1 MEVVE
6 LSTVDSIRR
15 PVAAASESELETG
28 PAAVEL
34 SGLVAASEDHTLRN
48 DLPYQVLEELALP
61 VSSKLTEVNC

>member
-34 SGLVAASEDHTLRN
+34 SGLVAASEDHTLSGAGRTGVASQFHI
-48 DLPYQVLEELALP
+48 D
-61 VSSKLTEVNC
+61 